1 MSVRDPGGTVK
12 LQQVEISRVED
23 LEDCGLQCGKKGED
37 ASASRTEWSGRRT
50 VW

>member
-12 LQQVEISRVED
+12 LQEVEISRVED
-23 LEDCGLQCGKKGED
+23 LDYCGPQCGKKGED
-37 ASASRTEWSGRRT
+37 ASASRTGWSGRRT